1 LSSFTVELGFG
12 LVAAGFIAVAAV
24 GATLQFG
31 ITNYIN
37 FALGDYMT
45 VGAYGA
51 WALTSRGINFWVA
64 TAVSV
69 VLGAL
74 VALVISRLVLAPFVR
89 RKTPILYMLIV
100 TLGVGL
106 VISNLIQLLA
116 GPNQQQYPESVITQP
131 ALQLGPFLA
140 TPNQLITIGL
150 AAALMI
156 AVHFMLTRTALGKRM
171 RAMSDDPDLARVA
184 GIDAGRITDWVW
196 IISGGL
202 AALSGVLLALDVGSF
217 TPSFGELF
225 LFVVFAAVVVG
236 GAGQPNG
243 AMLGALI
250 TGLATSLSVLV
261 VDSAYKND
269 VAFLILLA
277 ALVLRPRGLIPSRR
291 RSI

>member
-1 LSSFTVELGFG
+1 
-12 LVAAGFIAVAAV
+12 
-24 GATLQFG
+24 
-31 ITNYIN
+31 
-37 FALGDYMT
+37 
-45 VGAYGA
+45 
-51 WALTSRGINFWVA
+51 
-64 TAVSV
+64 
-69 VLGAL
+69 
-74 VALVISRLVLAPFVR
+74 
-89 RKTPILYMLIV
+89 
-100 TLGVGL
+100 
-106 VISNLIQLLA
+106 
-116 GPNQQQYPESVITQP
+116 
-131 ALQLGPFLA
+131 
-140 TPNQLITIGL
+140 
-150 AAALMI
+150 
-156 AVHFMLTRTALGKRM
+156 
-171 RAMSDDPDLARVA
+171 MSDDPDLARVA

>member
-1 LSSFTVELGFG
+1 MSSFTVELGFG